1 MTKTHFSEVPIYE
14 IRIKT
19 HFKECLQEWFE
30 GMNIT
35 VLDNGEAILSGPIV
49 DQSALHGLLAKARQL
64 NLVLISVKKID
75 PS

>member
-1 MTKTHFSEVPIYE
+1 MTKPHFSEVPIYE

-19 HFKECLQEWFE
+19 HLQGCLQEWFE

-35 VLDNGEAILSGPIV
+35 DLGKGEAILSGPIV
-49 DQSALHGLLAKARQL
+49 DQSALHGLLAKARQHH
-64 NLVLISVKKID
+64 LVLISIKKID